1 MAVNPLVPISKT
13 LGVVKYTSGLTQKTL
28 RGMSTILSE
37 KRSDRRVISSSIK
50 ILKQRRVQDTKRRN
64 TQEVIAAPTV
74 VTRYKGPALL
84 AQRSDN
90 TSFTSRIMGFLGY
103 LAAGWALRNLPTWT
117 AIGGQLIERIGE
129 TSGVMVQL
137 GSTIQ
142 NFIFDIGGLFQAAFA
157 NLKQFDFTDGS
168 GRLRSSLDELSGTI
182 MTMGNQLEEALSIL
196 TQPFLDV
203 PPIGSRSEKPS
214 AYDKKPKPQ
223 EESILPG
230 VNSAEMY
237 RIAAAL
243 STEGTG
249 SQSNV
254 DMMQVVVNRK
264 ASGKYGKTYTDI
276 LAAPGPQFAGV
287 WSRPGGPKGFRKIQT
302 LNDAAKW
309 SGQGKQTLLKIID
322 NIQNTT
328 LQTKAAT
335 FVGGATEFRASPL
348 NIGVRYPG
356 TSWRGG
362 RGDNQFLTA
371 QAQGYPYT
379 YIIPGGAAPFNL
391 PVPIT
396 AKTQPLPAG
405 FDPNK
410 RYRKDQT
417 VPSGAGVGAVIT
429 SRRGWRWG
437 GMHGGIDV
445 AMPIGTYV
453 TCKYPCVIREAKY
466 EYGYGYY
473 LDVIIPALSIRI
485 RLAHLSPRSY
495 YFKGYPSAINGL
507 NINWPAGKPL
517 VKSGQTGRVTGPHL
531 HLEAS
536 KNMRGVSTGAS
547 DPNAVE
553 PDPYVDAFIYSS
565 NPPGGIEPVVDGKNL
580 KGKPSGTPTTSAD
593 GYSTNVA
600 TPEGELQIDS
610 ASLAT
615 FGKLMESLTT
625 EQKGRKI
632 VVIDDR
638 KPSSPVMLSAGGGNS
653 VISSGTNEFT
663 LVNNFMKNK
672 LLLDLTYL

>member
-1 MAVNPLVPISKT
+1 MAANPLIPISKT
-13 LGVVKYTSGLTQKTL
+13 LGAIKYTAGLTQKTL

-64 TQEVIAAPTV
+64 TQEVISAPTV

-90 TSFTSRIMGFLGY
+90 ASFTSRIMGFLGY

-117 AIGGQLIERIGE
+117 AIGSQLIKRIGE
-129 TSGVMVQL
+129 TSSVMVQL

-142 NFIFDIGGLFQAAFA
+142 NFIFDIGGLFEAAFA

-182 MTMGNQLEEALSIL
+182 MTMGDQLEEALSIL

-203 PPIGSRSEKPS
+203 PPLGSRSEKPS
-214 AYDKKPKPQ
+214 AYDRKPEPPTPPSGGGSGKWKPLLDLISSGESAGGGYSAMYPGESHPQILNMSVAEVIQFQKQKLKDGRKSAAIGRYQMLYPEKYAAAAGLPLTTKFSPENQDKMAIAYLKKNRKLAEWDQ
-223 EESILPG
+223 GKISDEALSEELAREFGAFRSASGYVLPG
-230 VNSAEMY
+230 N
-237 RIAAAL
+237 
-243 STEGTG
+243 TG
-249 SQSNV
+249 SIKFN
-254 DMMQVVVNRK
+254 K
-264 ASGKYGKTYTDI
+264 LKTV
-276 LAAPGPQFAGV
+276 LQ
-287 WSRPGGPKGFRKIQT
+287 KIKSQPSSVQT
-302 LNDAAKW
+302 
-309 SGQGKQTLLKIID
+309 T
-322 NIQNTT
+322 
-328 LQTKAAT
+328 
-335 FVGGATEFRASPL
+335 P
-348 NIGVRYPG
+348 
-356 TSWRGG
+356 
-362 RGDNQFLTA
+362 TA
-371 QAQGYPYT
+371 
-379 YIIPGGAAPFNL
+379 
-391 PVPIT
+391 
-396 AKTQPLPAG
+396 PLPAG

-417 VPSGAGVGAVIT
+417 VPSGADVGAVIT

-473 LDVIIPALSIRI
+473 LDVVIPALSIRI

-507 NINWPAGKPL
+507 NIEWPAGKPL

-531 HLEAS
+531 HLEAT
-536 KNMRGVSTGAS
+536 KNMKGVSNGAS

-565 NPPGGIEPVVDGKNL
+565 NPPGGIEPVIDGKNL
-580 KGKPSGTPTTSAD
+580 KGKPSATSTTTVD

-600 TPEGELQIDS
+600 TSEGEIQIDS
-610 ASLAT
+610 ASLTT
-615 FGKLMESLTT
+615 FSKLLQNLTT
-625 EQKGRKI
+625 EQKGRKV

-638 KPSSPVMLSAGGGNS
+638 KPTPPPMILSAGGDIA
-653 VISSGTNEFT
+653 ISSGVDEFT

>member
-13 LGVVKYTSGLTQKTL
+13 LGVVKYTAGLTQRTL

-37 KRSDRRVISSSIK
+37 KRADRRVISSNIK
-50 ILKQRRVQDTKRRN
+50 ILKQRRIQDTKRKN
-64 TQEVIAAPTV
+64 TQEVISAPTV

-103 LAAGWALRNLPTWT
+103 LAAGWVLRNLPTWT
-117 AIGGQLIERIGE
+117 SIGNQLIKRIGE
-129 TSGVMVQL
+129 TSTVMVQL

-142 NFIFDIGGLFQAAFA
+142 NFIFDIGGLFNAAFL
-157 NLKQFDFTDGS
+157 NLKQFDFTDSS

-203 PPIGSRSEKPS
+203 PPLGSRSEKPS
-214 AYDKKPKPQ
+214 AYDRKPEPPT
-223 EESILPG
+223 PG
-230 VNSAEMY
+230 GKGSSVGSKEQRAMLDAIAFAEGTRDQPNKGYNTMFTFKQFSGY
-237 RIAAAL
+237 KDHPRKINRGGGYSSDAAGRYQFL
-243 STEGTG
+243 STTWDRLARKLGLKDFSPENQDKAAIELAREKGITQNILEKEGMSARVSRLLGTQWAAMSGSNLGQGTKSLKSIQQAYQKSLG
-249 SQSNV
+249 SQQTT
-254 DMMQVVVNRK
+254 QV
-264 ASGKYGKTYTDI
+264 T
-276 LAAPGPQFAGV
+276 P
-287 WSRPGGPKGFRKIQT
+287 RP
-302 LNDAAKW
+302 
-309 SGQGKQTLLKIID
+309 
-322 NIQNTT
+322 TT
-328 LQTKAAT
+328 
-335 FVGGATEFRASPL
+335 P
-348 NIGVRYPG
+348 P
-356 TSWRGG
+356 
-362 RGDNQFLTA
+362 
-371 QAQGYPYT
+371 
-379 YIIPGGAAPFNL
+379 
-391 PVPIT
+391 
-396 AKTQPLPAG
+396 PAG
-405 FDPNK
+405 FDPDK
-410 RYRKDQT
+410 RYRKDQK
-417 VPSGAGVGAVIT
+417 VPSGAGVGAVVT

-445 AMPIGTYV
+445 AMPVGTYI

-473 LDVIIPALSIRI
+473 MDVIIPALSIRI

-495 YFKGYPSAINGL
+495 YFKGYPSAVNGL
-507 NINWPAGKPL
+507 NIDWPAGKPL

-531 HLEAS
+531 HLEAT
-536 KNMRGVSTGAS
+536 KNMKGVANGAS

-565 NPPGGIEPVVDGKNL
+565 NPPGGIEPIIDGKNL
-580 KGKPSGTPTTSAD
+580 KGNQSATSTTSVD

-600 TPEGELQIDS
+600 TSAGELQIDS

-625 EQKGRKI
+625 QQKGRKV

-638 KPSSPVMLSAGGGNS
+638 KPISPPMILSAGGGD
-653 VISSGTNEFT
+653 ILSSDVSEFT